1 MSYTIPMFIN
11 VEAWEEWCE
20 YRRVEKK
27 NKVGPMGAKKQHDM
41 LREYTHEE
49 QQEIIDTSIAAGWT
63 GLFPLK
69 AKPKQ
74 PANTMDLLQDR
85 DWAKHLVEDKNLLN

>member
-20 YRRVEKK
+20 YRKVETRKK
-27 NKVGPMGAKKQHDM
+27 VSPTAAKKQFKF
-41 LREYTHEE
+41 LLNYTEE
-49 QQEIIDTSIAAGWT
+49 DQQLIIDHSISNDWT

-69 AKPKQ
+69 VTPKPADTVK
-74 PANTMDLLQDR
+74 LLLDR
-85 DWAKHLVEDKNLLN
+85 DWAKGLTEENLIN

>member
-11 VEAWEEWCE
+11 VEAWSEWCE
-20 YRRVEKK
+20 YRKVETRKK
-27 NKVGPMGAKKQHDM
+27 VSTTAAKKQFKF
-41 LREYTHEE
+41 LE
-49 QQEIIDTSIAAGWT
+49 QYSESDQQKIIDNSISNDWT
-63 GLFPLK
+63 GLFELK
-69 AKPKQ
+69 VTPK